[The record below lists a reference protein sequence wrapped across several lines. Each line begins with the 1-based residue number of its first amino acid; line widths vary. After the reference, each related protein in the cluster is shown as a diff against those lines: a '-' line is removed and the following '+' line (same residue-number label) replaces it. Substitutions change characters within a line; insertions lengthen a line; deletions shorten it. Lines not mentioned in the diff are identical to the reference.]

1 MNRLSIK
8 KIIGWGII
16 GLCLAFYLYSLFLK
30 NGLLH
35 GMILLMLGISVGAI
49 LVLAFSFILPSD
61 KKESEEL
68 SPEEQLDSTVNLIN
82 KLGGDIRKEGDR
94 YTIEYQTRKVEENE
108 RTKQERISFIELYK
122 QRLRSMEYEAHNQYV
137 PENHNQY
144 IPDGDYSNLKGYDPD
159 GRCINN
165 DLQISSHNIA
175 QTEVFVNLNNI
186 IDNYKNN
193 VATAEDVIKV
203 ANEVNLY
210 LSEHPHPHDAIRR
223 YFSSI

>member
-8 KIIGWGII
+8 KIIGLGII

-35 GMILLMLGISVGAI
+35 GMILLMLGVSVGAI

-68 SPEEQLDSTVNLIN
+68 SPEEQLNSTVNLIN

-94 YTIEYQTRKVEENE
+94 YTMEYQTRKVEENE

-122 QRLRSMEYEAHNQYV
+122 QRLRGMEYEAHNQYV

-144 IPDGDYSNLKGYDPD
+144 IPDGDYSSLKGYDPD
-159 GRCINN
+159 K
-165 DLQISSHNIA
+165 DSSYPKIRVYYA
-175 QTEVFVNLNNI
+175 TDFGGQTKVVELSELLSVMK
-186 IDNYKNN
+186 NYK
-193 VATAEDVIKV
+193 I
-203 ANEVNLY
+203 
-210 LSEHPHPHDAIRR
+210 LSLNWE
-223 YFSSI
+223 